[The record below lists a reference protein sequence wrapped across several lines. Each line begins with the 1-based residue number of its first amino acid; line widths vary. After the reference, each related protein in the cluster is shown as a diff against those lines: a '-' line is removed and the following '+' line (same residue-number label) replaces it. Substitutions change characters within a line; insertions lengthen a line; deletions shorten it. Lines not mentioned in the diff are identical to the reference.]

1 MNKEYKGIYF
11 QNKEFDEP
19 QKQFYEHGAH
29 FEYKALY
36 LILEEITKNAKP
48 RINSSV
54 PKKKNISLNKKR
66 ASSCKRKYK
75 IYNNIEKKNK
85 EEKKNIQKYGIKV
98 NLSQNNKTKNKSR
111 KKEIKNSL
119 IIYNKCSK
127 NFSCEK
133 KMRRNKLINFDNNN
147 SIKKISFD
155 NYNIKNKKHHAKYNS
170 TITNNSIEYDN
181 IFNKNLKK
189 DSLLFS
195 YYRNYIKNHELTM
208 RNENKISLNKKLN
221 FYQNKNS
228 NLITKENKNDLI
240 LDISNIKNI
249 TNKSNIINSFSI
261 KDEIKKIEF
270 EKFKN
275 KMNTSYIINNNKY
288 DCKGNKNFVNIEHS
302 FHIKTPKY
310 NFIRKINNINKNN
323 VCNNEVKMKNV
334 KCNKKKNIKISR
346 NNDNNS
352 NLNTENSFFNYLNSK
367 DKNSQLT
374 FRNFTNHNLIIKNK
388 LNTTEKTNINLNISE
403 VKKSPFQNRYAFTKK
418 DMINHIK
425 NKLLGKNLGVNI
437 KEKID
442 KVKINESVINEEKNI
457 IITNNR
463 NEDKKYM
470 INNSNYKNKDNFI
483 LSFSTKSNNDSIN
496 KSTTRSNKNGD
507 KKSIISTNLTSHINS
522 KGIIIPLYQK
532 KINNNI

>member
-11 QNKEFDEP
+11 QNKEFNET
-19 QKQFYEHGAH
+19 QKKFYEHGAH
-29 FEYKALY
+29 FAYKTLY
-36 LILEEITKNAKP
+36 LILEEITKNVKP

-66 ASSCKRKYK
+66 ASSCKRKNK
-75 IYNNIEKKNK
+75 IYNYIEIKNK
-85 EEKKNIQKYGIKV
+85 EEKINIQKYGIKV
-98 NLSQNNKTKNKSR
+98 NLSQNNKTKNKNK
-111 KKEIKNSL
+111 KKEINNSL

-133 KMRRNKLINFDNNN
+133 KIRRNKLIEFDNNN
-147 SIKKISFD
+147 SIKKICFNNNS
-155 NYNIKNKKHHAKYNS
+155 IKSKKYHAKYNS
-170 TITNNSIEYDN
+170 TIANNSMEYDN
-181 IFNKNLKK
+181 ILNQNLKK

-195 YYRNYIKNHELTM
+195 YYKNYIKDHELTM
-208 RNENKISLNKKLN
+208 RNENKISLNKNLY
-221 FYQNKNS
+221 FFRNKNS

-240 LDISNIKNI
+240 LDTSNTKNKI
-249 TNKSNIINSFSI
+249 NKTNIINSFNS

-288 DCKGNKNFVNIEHS
+288 DCKGDNIFVNFEHS

-310 NFIRKINNINKNN
+310 NIIRKMNNINKNK
-323 VCNNEVKMKNV
+323 VFINEVKMKNV
-334 KCNKKKNIKISR
+334 KCNKKKNLKISR
-346 NNDNNS
+346 NNDNC

-374 FRNFTNHNLIIKNK
+374 FRNITNHNLIIKNK
-388 LNTTEKTNINLNISE
+388 LNTTEKTNFNLNISDL
-403 VKKSPFQNRYAFTKK
+403 KKSSFQNRYAFDKK

-425 NKLLGKNLGVNI
+425 NKLLGKNLEVNI
-437 KEKID
+437 KERIN
-442 KVKINESVINEEKNI
+442 KVKINESIRNEEKSN
-457 IITNNR
+457 IITNT
-463 NEDKKYM
+463 
-470 INNSNYKNKDNFI
+470 NYKNKDNFI
-483 LSFSTKSNNDSIN
+483 ISFSTKSNNDSIN
-496 KSTTRSNKNGD
+496 KSTRSNKNGD

-532 KINNNI
+532 KK

>member
-1 MNKEYKGIYF
+1 M
-11 QNKEFDEP
+11 
-19 QKQFYEHGAH
+19 
-29 FEYKALY
+29 
-36 LILEEITKNAKP
+36 
-48 RINSSV
+48 
-54 PKKKNISLNKKR
+54 
-66 ASSCKRKYK
+66 
-75 IYNNIEKKNK
+75 
-85 EEKKNIQKYGIKV
+85 
-98 NLSQNNKTKNKSR
+98 
-111 KKEIKNSL
+111 
-119 IIYNKCSK
+119 
-127 NFSCEK
+127 
-133 KMRRNKLINFDNNN
+133 
-147 SIKKISFD
+147 
-155 NYNIKNKKHHAKYNS
+155 
-170 TITNNSIEYDN
+170 EYDN

-195 YYRNYIKNHELTM
+195 YYRNYIKDHELTM

-221 FYQNKNS
+221 FYQINKNC

-240 LDISNIKNI
+240 LDSSNIKNI
-249 TNKSNIINSFSI
+249 TNKTNIINSFSI

-270 EKFKN
+270 EKLKN

-288 DCKGNKNFVNIEHS
+288 DFKGNNNFVNIEHS

-310 NFIRKINNINKNN
+310 NFIKKINNINKNK
-323 VCNNEVKMKNV
+323 VCNNEVKMK
-334 KCNKKKNIKISR
+334 CNKKKKLKISR

-374 FRNFTNHNLIIKNK
+374 FRNCTNHNLIIKNK
-388 LNTTEKTNINLNISE
+388 LNTTEKTNFNLNISE

-425 NKLLGKNLGVNI
+425 NKLLGKKLGVNI
-437 KEKID
+437 KERINKM
-442 KVKINESVINEEKNI
+442 KINESVRNEEKGN

-463 NEDKKYM
+463 NEDKKSM
-470 INNSNYKNKDNFI
+470 INYSNYKNRDNFI

-522 KGIIIPLYQK
+522 KGIIIHLYQK
-532 KINNNI
+532 KNNNNI

>member
-11 QNKEFDEP
+11 QNKELNET
-19 QKQFYEHGAH
+19 QKKFYEHGAH
-29 FEYKALY
+29 FEYKKLY
-36 LILEEITKNAKP
+36 LILEEITKNVKP

-66 ASSCKRKYK
+66 ASSCKRKNK
-75 IYNNIEKKNK
+75 IYNYIEIKNK
-85 EEKKNIQKYGIKV
+85 EEKINIQKYGIKV
-98 NLSQNNKTKNKSR
+98 NLSQNNKTKNKNK

-133 KMRRNKLINFDNNN
+133 KIRRNKLIEFDNNN
-147 SIKKISFD
+147 SIKKICFN
-155 NYNIKNKKHHAKYNS
+155 NYSIKSKQHHAKYNS
-170 TITNNSIEYDN
+170 TIANNSMEYDN
-181 IFNKNLKK
+181 ILNKNLKK

-195 YYRNYIKNHELTM
+195 YYKNYIKDHELIM

-221 FYQNKNS
+221 FYRNKNS

-240 LDISNIKNI
+240 LDSSNIKNKI
-249 TNKSNIINSFSI
+249 SKTNIINSFNS

-288 DCKGNKNFVNIEHS
+288 DCKGDNIFVNNEHS

-310 NFIRKINNINKNN
+310 NFFRKINNINKNK
-323 VCNNEVKMKNV
+323 VFINEVKMKNV
-334 KCNKKKNIKISR
+334 KFNKKKKLKISR
-346 NNDNNS
+346 NNDNC

-374 FRNFTNHNLIIKNK
+374 FRNITNHNLIIKNK
-388 LNTTEKTNINLNISE
+388 LNTTEKTNFNLNISE
-403 VKKSPFQNRYAFTKK
+403 VKKSPFQNRYAFAKK

-425 NKLLGKNLGVNI
+425 NKLLGKNLEVNI
-437 KEKID
+437 KERIN
-442 KVKINESVINEEKNI
+442 KVKINESIRNEEKSN
-457 IITNNR
+457 IITNNI
-463 NEDKKYM
+463 NEDKKFMFNY
-470 INNSNYKNKDNFI
+470 SNYKNRDKFI

-522 KGIIIPLYQK
+522 KGTIIPLYQK
-532 KINNNI
+532 KNNNNI

>member
-11 QNKEFDEP
+11 QNKEFNEP
-19 QKQFYEHGAH
+19 QKKFYEHGAH
-29 FEYKALY
+29 FEYKALF
-36 LILEEITKNAKP
+36 LILEEITKNVKP

-66 ASSCKRKYK
+66 ASSCKRKNK
-75 IYNNIEKKNK
+75 IYNNIEIKNK
-85 EEKKNIQKYGIKV
+85 EEKINIQKYGIKV
-98 NLSQNNKTKNKSR
+98 NLSQNNKTKNKNK

-133 KMRRNKLINFDNNN
+133 KIRRNKLIEFDNNN
-147 SIKKISFD
+147 SIKKISFN
-155 NYNIKNKKHHAKYNS
+155 NYNIKRKKCHVKYNS
-170 TITNNSIEYDN
+170 TIANNSMEYDN

-195 YYRNYIKNHELTM
+195 YYRNYIKDHELTM

-221 FYQNKNS
+221 FYQINKNC

-240 LDISNIKNI
+240 LDSSNIKNI
-249 TNKSNIINSFSI
+249 TNKTNIINSFSI

-288 DCKGNKNFVNIEHS
+288 DFKGNNNFVNIEHS

-310 NFIRKINNINKNN
+310 NFIKKINNINKNK
-323 VCNNEVKMKNV
+323 VCNNEVKMK
-334 KCNKKKNIKISR
+334 CNKKKKLKISR

-374 FRNFTNHNLIIKNK
+374 FRNCTNHNLIIKNK
-388 LNTTEKTNINLNISE
+388 LNTTEKTNFNLNISE

-425 NKLLGKNLGVNI
+425 NKLLGKKLGVNI
-437 KEKID
+437 KERINKM
-442 KVKINESVINEEKNI
+442 KINESVRNEEKGN

-463 NEDKKYM
+463 NEDKKSM
-470 INNSNYKNKDNFI
+470 INYSNYKNRDNFI

-522 KGIIIPLYQK
+522 KGTIIPLYQK
-532 KINNNI
+532 KNNNNI